1 MGGRAGGC
9 GGLLISASAL
19 PSGGKGLRDGRMD
32 KSIHM
37 CSTAGGT
44 KGRRLGQRMRLS
56 FLPPF
61 FSVSLRPRFDSV
73 DGQED
78 GYIYIQTNGCVSSSE
93 WVNGSLGGWA
103 KSALNGWA
111 NKSFG

>member
-1 MGGRAGGC
+1 MGQGDGWGGRWGGWV
-9 GGLLISASAL
+9 GGFGLLISASAL

-44 KGRRLGQRMRLS
+44 KGRRLGQKMRLS
-56 FLPPF
+56 SLPPF

-73 DGQED
+73 GGQED
-78 GYIYIQTNGCVSSSE
+78 GYTDQRLCVIE
-93 WVNGSLGGWA
+93 
-103 KSALNGWA
+103 
-111 NKSFG
+111 

>member
-1 MGGRAGGC
+1 MFPFLDMNGKGKGQGGWVDGGWGGGR
-9 GGLLISASAL
+9 LLISASAL

-32 KSIHM
+32 KSIQM

-44 KGRRLGQRMRLS
+44 KGRRLGQKMRLS

-61 FSVSLRPRFDSV
+61 FSVSLRPRLDSV

-78 GYIYIQTNGCVSSSE
+78 IYIYR
-93 WVNGSLGGWA
+93 
-103 KSALNGWA
+103 
-111 NKSFG
+111 